1 MITLSDYIYDY
12 PHLVLS
18 PDIQISEKELLEIL
32 ENNTDTI
39 NEAIYEIYENEIKEI
54 SVTLNNA
61 KTINIIIDKKKVHL
75 YYKVNEIEKNKK
87 FISLLDKMC
96 DEIKTENEEEKELKN
111 KLLEKGIVTPNIN
124 HILNDDKACWIQNR
138 VLKSHYYE

>member
-12 PHLVLS
+12 PNLVLS

-32 ENNTDTI
+32 EHNTDII
-39 NEAIYEIYENEIKEI
+39 NEALYEIYENEIKEI
-54 SVTLNNA
+54 SVTINNG
-61 KTINIIIDKKKVHL
+61 KTINIMVDENKVHI
-75 YYKVNEIEKNKK
+75 YYKINRIEKNKK

-96 DEIKTENEEEKELKN
+96 NEIKTENEEEKALKN

-124 HILNDDKACWIQNR
+124 HILNDDKGC
-138 VLKSHYYE
+138 